1 MNHQGSA
8 LIGRIAQWVLIA
20 LGVLFTIMI
29 FSGSDFGIDGGLWV
43 AYLAL
48 GAAAVSAIF
57 FSAKSMTKK
66 SLMGIGAFIVVLLL
80 AYLISDGS
88 VQPGWNVT
96 ESTSKWIG
104 AGLIL
109 MYISLFGAIAAIV
122 YGEITRILK

>member
-1 MNHQGSA
+1 MNHQGTG

-20 LGVLFTIMI
+20 LGVLFTLMI
-29 FSGSDFGIDGGLWV
+29 FSGSDIGIDGGLWV
-43 AYLAL
+43 AYIAFS
-48 GAAAVSAIF
+48 AAALSTIL
-57 FSAKSMTKK
+57 FSAKGMTKK
-66 SLMGIGAFIVVLLL
+66 SLMGIGAFVVLLLL

-109 MYISLFGAIAAIV
+109 MYVSLFGAIAAIV
-122 YGEITRILK
+122 YGEITRIMK